1 MRYMMIMR
9 STPEA
14 QEAAKD
20 IPFDEIVTAMGKYNE
35 SLIEA
40 GVLLSAEGLAGPE
53 EGFVV
58 DFSSDPPAVSDE
70 PYRAA
75 KDQFNGF
82 WILEVGSKD
91 DAQQWATRCPL
102 GPGASLEVRRV
113 HEVEE
118 LPQDNEY
125 VQKEIRWRDQAAAQ
139 RTGTAG

>member
-20 IPFDEIVTAMGKYNE
+20 IPFDEVLTAMGKYNE

-40 GVLLSAEGLAGPE
+40 GVLLAGEGLAGPE

-58 DFSSDPPAVSDE
+58 DFRSDPPAVSDE
-70 PYRAA
+70 AYRGA
-75 KDQFNGF
+75 KDLFNGF
-82 WILEVGSKD
+82 WILGVASKEE
-91 DAQQWATRCPL
+91 AQQWATRCPL

-118 LPQDNEY
+118 FPQDNEY
-125 VQKEIRWRDQAAAQ
+125 VQKEIRWRDRPGA
-139 RTGTAG
+139 

>member
-20 IPFDEIVTAMGKYNE
+20 VPFDEVLTAMGKYNE

-40 GVLLSAEGLAGPE
+40 GVMLAGEGLAGPE

-70 PYRAA
+70 PYGGAL
-75 KDQFNGF
+75 FNGF
-82 WILEVGSKD
+82 WILGVSSRDE
-91 DAQQWATRCPL
+91 AQQWASRCPL
-102 GPGASLEVRRV
+102 GPGSTLEVRRV
-113 HEVEE
+113 HEVED

-125 VQKEIRWRDQAAAQ
+125 VRKEIQWRAA
-139 RTGTAG
+139 RT

>member
-20 IPFDEIVTAMGKYNE
+20 VPFDEVLTAMGRYNE

-40 GVLLSAEGLAGPE
+40 GVLLAGEGLAGPE

-58 DFSSDPPAVSDE
+58 DFSSQPPAVSDE
-70 PYRAA
+70 PYG
-75 KDQFNGF
+75 KELFNGF
-82 WILEVGSKD
+82 WIIKVSSKD
-91 DAQQWATRCPL
+91 EAQQWATRCPL
-102 GPGASLEVRRV
+102 GPGVTLEVRRV
-113 HEVEE
+113 HEVED

-125 VQKEIRWRDQAAAQ
+125 VQKEIRWRA
-139 RTGTAG
+139 RPVL

>member
-20 IPFDEIVTAMGKYNE
+20 VPFDEILTAMGRYNE

-40 GVLLSAEGLAGPE
+40 GVLLAGEGLAGPE

-58 DFSSDPPAVSDE
+58 DFGSTPPAVSEE
-70 PYRAA
+70 PYGGEL
-75 KDQFNGF
+75 FNGF
-82 WILEVGSKD
+82 WIIGVSSREE
-91 DAQQWATRCPL
+91 AQQWATRCPL

-113 HEVEE
+113 HETDEF
-118 LPQDNEY
+118 PQDNEY
-125 VQKEIRWRDQAAAQ
+125 VQKEIQWRAEL
-139 RTGTAG
+139 GTATK

>member
-14 QEAAKD
+14 QQAAKD
-20 IPFDEIVTAMGKYNE
+20 ASFDEILTAMGKYNE
-35 SLIEA
+35 ALIEA
-40 GVLLSAEGLAGPE
+40 GVLLTAEGLAGPE

-58 DFSSDPPAVSDE
+58 DFSSNPPAVSDE

-75 KDQFNGF
+75 KDLFNGF
-82 WILEVGSKD
+82 WILEVPSKD
-91 DAQQWATRCPL
+91 EAQRWANRCPL
-102 GPGASLEVRRV
+102 GAGASLEVRRV

-125 VQKEIRWRDQAAAQ
+125 VQKEIRWRDQATPQ
-139 RTGTAG
+139 RTGTAV